1 MYRQLRKLRKER
13 HSGQQLPRKIKGR
26 ATCSSVVAIKLESP
40 PEGIQC
46 GSHVKGLRMLGSKAN
61 QTPQTRANA
70 EGRAPTGWLWLGVY
84 EFEKKEY
91 AFQDPYPT
99 PEFTREKSGANK
111 HTETHELHLGA
122 EHFKMKPTRGHATAF
137 V

>member
-1 MYRQLRKLRKER
+1 M
-13 HSGQQLPRKIKGR
+13 
-26 ATCSSVVAIKLESP
+26 
-40 PEGIQC
+40 
-46 GSHVKGLRMLGSKAN
+46 
-61 QTPQTRANA
+61 
-70 EGRAPTGWLWLGVY
+70 PTVGLWLGVH
-84 EFEKKEY
+84 EVEKKEH

-137 V
+137 A